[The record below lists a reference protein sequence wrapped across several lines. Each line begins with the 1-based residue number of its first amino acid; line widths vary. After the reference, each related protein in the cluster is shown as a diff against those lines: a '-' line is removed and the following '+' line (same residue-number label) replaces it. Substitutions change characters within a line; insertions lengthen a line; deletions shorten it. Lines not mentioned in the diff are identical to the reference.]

1 MQCKR
6 IIHLNNGTAILN
18 EDIYLGMKDK
28 EVEVLFELEGFS
40 FNDGNLYGMTGAKII
55 VKKPNGERYNS
66 SFVSLRNDMIV
77 WNVNQELIDELVEV
91 GNHDIQI
98 VLTDGTSEITL
109 PIIYQQVH
117 VFNSLAV
124 NNGNNSDINSS
135 TVNQGHIATGDDVDI
150 FTNTKGYNAT
160 TWVNND
166 TITDGKLNKI
176 ENALS
181 YIMDNDV
188 SFISPVNG
196 ILTLK
201 EEKLQYAEIF
211 SNTKI
216 VLPAIEYVGD
226 FILYLNCTTELKVSF
241 QSSADVQEVS
251 LVKGYHKV
259 HLKFISDWLITL

>member
-18 EDIYLGMKDK
+18 EDIYLGIKDK
-28 EVEVLFELEGFS
+28 AVEVLFELEGFS
-40 FNDGNLYGMTGAKII
+40 FNDGNLSGITSAKVM
-55 VKKPNGERYNS
+55 VKKPNGERYDG
-66 SFVSLRNDMIV
+66 SFDSLRNDMIV
-77 WNVNQELIDELVEV
+77 WNINQELIDELKEV
-91 GNHDIQI
+91 GSHDIQI

-117 VFNSLAV
+117 VFNSLAIFS
-124 NNGNNSDINSS
+124 GNNSDVNSS

-150 FTNTKGYNAT
+150 FTSKKGYNAT

-188 SFISPVNG
+188 SVIGPGNG
-196 ILTLK
+196 VLTLK
-201 EEKLQYAEIF
+201 EEKLQYAEIVG
-211 SNTKI
+211 NTKI

-241 QSSADVQEVS
+241 QISANVQEVS
-251 LVKGYHKV
+251 LVNSYHKV

>member
-6 IIHLNNGTAILN
+6 VIHLNNGTAILN
-18 EDIYLGMKDK
+18 EDIYLGINDK
-28 EVEVLFELEGFS
+28 AVEILFELEGFS
-40 FNDGNLYGMTGAKII
+40 FNNGNLSKITSAKVM
-55 VKKPNGERYNS
+55 VKKPNGERYNT
-66 SFVSLRNDMIV
+66 SFVPLKNDMIV
-77 WNVNQELIDELVEV
+77 WNVEQELIDELIEI
-91 GNHDIQI
+91 GSYDIQI

-109 PIIYQQVH
+109 PMIYQQVH
-117 VFNSLAV
+117 VFNSLAI
-124 NNGNNSDINSS
+124 NSGNNSDVNSS

-150 FTNTKGYNAT
+150 FTATKGYNAT
-160 TWVNND
+160 AWANND

-188 SFISPVNG
+188 SFITPVNNV
-196 ILTLK
+196 LTLK
-201 EEKLQYAEIF
+201 EEKLQCAEI
-211 SNTKI
+211 SNNTKI
-216 VLPAIEYVGD
+216 ILPAIEYVGD

>member
-6 IIHLNNGTAILN
+6 VIHLNNGTAILN
-18 EDIYLGMKDK
+18 EDIYLGIKDK
-28 EVEVLFELEGFS
+28 AVEILFELEGFS
-40 FNDGNLYGMTGAKII
+40 FNDGNLSGITSAKIM
-55 VKKPNGERYNS
+55 VKKPNGERYNT
-66 SFVSLRNDMIV
+66 SFVSLRNEMIV
-77 WNVNQELIDELVEV
+77 WNIDQELIDELIEV
-91 GNHDIQI
+91 GNYDIQI

-109 PIIYQQVH
+109 PIIHQQVH
-117 VFNSLAV
+117 VFNSLAI

-150 FTNTKGYNAT
+150 FTSTKGYNAT

-188 SFISPVNG
+188 SFISPVNN

-201 EEKLQYAEIF
+201 EEKLQYAQI
-211 SNTKI
+211 SSDTKI
-216 VLPAIEYVGD
+216 ILPSIAYVGD

>member
-6 IIHLNNGTAILN
+6 VIHLNNGTAILN
-18 EDIYLGMKDK
+18 EDIYLGIKDK
-28 EVEVLFELEGFS
+28 AVEVLFELEGFS
-40 FNDGNLYGMTGAKII
+40 FNDGDLSGITDARVM
-55 VKKPNGERYNS
+55 VKKPNGERYDG
-66 SFVSLRNDMIV
+66 SFDSLRNDMIV
-77 WNVNQELIDELVEV
+77 WDLNQELIDQLKEV
-91 GNHDIQI
+91 GSHDIQI

-109 PIIYQQVH
+109 PMIYQQVH
-117 VFNSLAV
+117 VFNSLAIFS
-124 NNGNNSDINSS
+124 GNNSDVNSS
-135 TVNQGHIATGDDVDI
+135 TVNQGHIATGDVVDI

-160 TWVNND
+160 TWVDND

-176 ENALS
+176 ESALS

-188 SFISPVNG
+188 SFITPVNN

-201 EEKLQYAEIF
+201 EEKLQYAEIAN
-211 SNTKI
+211 NTKI

-241 QSSADVQEVS
+241 QSSADAQEVS

>member
-6 IIHLNNGTAILN
+6 VIHLNNGTAILN
-18 EDIYLGMKDK
+18 EDIYLGIKDK
-28 EVEVLFELEGFS
+28 AVEVLFELEGFS
-40 FNDGNLYGMTGAKII
+40 FNDGKLDGITSAKVM
-55 VKKPNGERYNS
+55 VKKPNGERYDG
-66 SFVSLRNDMIV
+66 SFDALKNNMIV
-77 WNVNQELIDELVEV
+77 WNVNQELIDESIEV
-91 GNHDIQI
+91 GSHDIQI

-109 PIIYQQVH
+109 PMIYQQVH
-117 VFNSLAV
+117 VFNSLAIFS
-124 NNGNNSDINSS
+124 GNNSDVNSS

-150 FTNTKGYNAT
+150 FTSKKGYNAT

-211 SNTKI
+211 GNTKI

-226 FILYLNCTTELKVSF
+226 FILYLNCMTELKITF

-251 LVKGYHKV
+251 LAKGYHKI
-259 HLKFISDWLITL
+259 HLKFISDWLISL

>member
-1 MQCKR
+1 
-6 IIHLNNGTAILN
+6 
-18 EDIYLGMKDK
+18 MKDLK
-28 EVEVLFELEGFS
+28 TILS
-40 FNDGNLYGMTGAKII
+40 KKNILYIHG
-55 VKKPNGERYNS
+55 
-66 SFVSLRNDMIV
+66 L
-77 WNVNQELIDELVEV
+77 
-91 GNHDIQI
+91 
-98 VLTDGTSEITL
+98 
-109 PIIYQQVH
+109 
-117 VFNSLAV
+117 
-124 NNGNNSDINSS
+124 NSDINSS

-150 FTNTKGYNAT
+150 FTSTKGYNAT
-160 TWVNND
+160 RWVNND

-188 SFISPVNG
+188 SFISPVNN

-201 EEKLQYAEIF
+201 EEKLQYAEIAN
-211 SNTKI
+211 NTKI

-226 FILYLNCTTELKVSF
+226 FILYLNCTTELKVAF